1 MKQHGK
7 EIKKE
12 MASTQNNFILLVYC
26 VEILNLKIMI
36 TKNAATS
43 YGVLILKVGV
53 EESIVNAPRITNH
66 GSAVSI

>member
-12 MASTQNNFILLVYC
+12 MVSTQNNFILLVYC